1 MRETKLYLRIM
12 LERCGYK
19 LHPVKIEDMKQ
30 SIKNIVEHA
39 EVSEKEIE
47 KYLCKRMKEIGLP
60 CIKYSNANETGYPDR
75 LIVLPASQC
84 MWVELK
90 SKGRKP
96 SKVQQ
101 IRIAEL
107 KKQKHVVLVI
117 DNKPLVDE
125 LTEALTKWLADNK
138 EEFEAYETN
147 KIQTQN

>member
-1 MRETKLYLRIM
+1 MK
-12 LERCGYK
+12 K
-19 LHPVKIEDMKQ
+19 SIE
-30 SIKNIVEHA
+30 NIVRHS

-101 IRIAEL
+101 IRIDEL
-107 KKQKHVVLVI
+107 QKRKHVVWVI

-125 LTEALTKWLADNK
+125 LKEALTKWLAEYK
-138 EEFEAYETN
+138 EEFEKYETE
-147 KIQTQN
+147 KIYTKN

>member
-1 MRETKLYLRIM
+1 
-12 LERCGYK
+12 
-19 LHPVKIEDMKQ
+19 
-30 SIKNIVEHA
+30 
-39 EVSEKEIE
+39 
-47 KYLCKRMKEIGLP
+47 MKEIGLP

-101 IRIAEL
+101 IRIDEL
-107 KKQKHVVLVI
+107 QKRKHVVWVI

-125 LTEALTKWLADNK
+125 LKEALTKWLDEYK
-138 EEFEAYETN
+138 EDFEKYETERIYTKN
-147 KIQTQN
+147 

>member
-1 MRETKLYLRIM
+1 MKK
-12 LERCGYK
+12 G
-19 LHPVKIEDMKQ
+19 IE
-30 SIKNIVEHA
+30 NIVRHS

-47 KYLCKRMKEIGLP
+47 KYLCKRMKEIGVP

-96 SKVQQ
+96 TKVQQ

-107 KKQKHVVLVI
+107 KKLKHVVWVV

-125 LTEALTKWLADNK
+125 LTEALKKWL
-138 EEFEAYETN
+138 EENQAYIESYETMQIETEN
-147 KIQTQN
+147 

>member
-1 MRETKLYLRIM
+1 MK
-12 LERCGYK
+12 K
-19 LHPVKIEDMKQ
+19 SIE
-30 SIKNIVEHA
+30 NIVRHS

-101 IRIAEL
+101 IRIDEL
-107 KKQKHVVLVI
+107 EKQKHAVWVI

-125 LTEALTKWLADNK
+125 LKEALKKWLAEYK
-138 EEFEAYETN
+138 EEFEKYETE
-147 KIQTQN
+147 KIYTKN

>member
-1 MRETKLYLRIM
+1 MK
-12 LERCGYK
+12 K
-19 LHPVKIEDMKQ
+19 SIE
-30 SIKNIVEHA
+30 NIVRHS

-96 SKVQQ
+96 NKVQQ

-107 KKQKHVVLVI
+107 EKQKHAVWVI

-125 LTEALTKWLADNK
+125 LTEALKKWLAEYK
-138 EEFEAYETN
+138 EEFEKYETEN
-147 KIQTQN
+147 IYTKN

>member
-1 MRETKLYLRIM
+1 MK
-12 LERCGYK
+12 K
-19 LHPVKIEDMKQ
+19 SIE
-30 SIKNIVEHA
+30 NIVRHS

-75 LIVLPASQC
+75 LIVLPACQC

-101 IRIAEL
+101 IRIDEL
-107 KKQKHVVLVI
+107 QKHKHVVWVI

-125 LTEALTKWLADNK
+125 LTEALTKWLAEYK
-138 EEFEAYETN
+138 EEFEKYDTE
-147 KIQTQN
+147 KIYTKN

>member
-1 MRETKLYLRIM
+1 MK
-12 LERCGYK
+12 K
-19 LHPVKIEDMKQ
+19 SIE
-30 SIKNIVEHA
+30 NIVRHS

-107 KKQKHVVLVI
+107 EEQKHVVWVI

-125 LTEALTKWLADNK
+125 LTEAIKKWLAEYK
-138 EEFEAYETN
+138 EEFEKYETE
-147 KIQTQN
+147 KIYTKN